1 MYTKSF
7 PSTSILKANIQDS
20 VSIFFLE
27 RKLISTGFYFNFYKN
42 FKKDFFIKKNF
53 IDPVTICIIHILN
66 KKKIKKKYSQYY
78 KELKIIIIN
87 ISLKKILIQ
96 PNDKIAII
104 NIYPEIKIKWK
115 KYFILNKSKR
125 GYNSFGSTGI

>member
-1 MYTKSF
+1 MYKKNY

-42 FKKDFFIKKNF
+42 FKKDFFIKKKF
-53 IDPVTICIIHILN
+53 IDPLTICIIHILN
-66 KKKIKKKYSQYY
+66 KKKIEKKYSQYY

-96 PNDKIAII
+96 PNEKIAII
-104 NIYPEIKIKWK
+104 NIYPKIKIKWK
-115 KYFILNKSKR
+115 KCFILNKSKR